1 MSSTLLTLERPAG
14 RRKHSE
20 LLNGHTGTNG
30 AALKVC
36 FITREYPPNVYGGAG
51 VHIMHLAREL
61 AQVMDVEVRCF
72 GDQDLTE
79 GRLRVKGYQPW
90 GRMAEGAEQRFNS
103 VLGTFSTDLSIVRDP
118 LDAIVHAHTWYAA
131 MAGFMAKELYD
142 VPFVVT
148 VHSLEPFRPWKEEQ
162 LGRSYHLSTWIERVA
177 LEAADRVIAV
187 SSQSKGEIL
196 THFNIPPELVTVIH
210 NGIDLA
216 TWKPSPARATR
227 QAYDIDGDYILFVGR
242 ICRQKGM
249 IHLLEAMKYVA
260 PGVRLVCCAAAADT
274 PEVEQEIAAKV
285 KETPRCLWIN
295 SWLREEQYI
304 ELYSHCA
311 VFACHVGVRA
321 VRHHQP
327 RGDGLRAAGG
337 GQRRGRHPR
346 GRGPRGDGPARAA
359 GRPQGAG
366 RRAQPR
372 PARPCRGQRH
382 GPRRPPARRGTFL
395 LDHDRRP
402 DTPHVPGTAQG
413 EAHRAC
419 AIRFVLLLKA
429 PRAGGRGRFTG
440 KRQVRRYGKRAGLEQ
455 REQSIESRCSKGLV
469 DPCIA
474 RKYPRSR

>member
-1 MSSTLLTLERPAG
+1 MSSTLLTLERSAG
-14 RRKHSE
+14 QRKDSE
-20 LLNGHTGTNG
+20 LLNGRTGTNG
-30 AALKVC
+30 AAPKVC

-51 VHIMHLAREL
+51 VHIKNLVREL

-142 VPFVVT
+142 VPLAVT
-148 VHSLEPFRPWKEEQ
+148 VHSLEPLRPWKEEQ

-187 SSQSKGEIL
+187 SSQSKSEIL
-196 THFNIPPELVTVIH
+196 THFNIPPERVTVIH
-210 NGIDLA
+210 NGIDPG
-216 TWKPSPARATR
+216 TWKPSLARATR
-227 QAYDIDGDYILFVGR
+227 QAYGIEGDYILFVGR
-242 ICRQKGM
+242 ACRQKGM
-249 IHLLEAMKYVA
+249 VHLLEAMKYVA

-285 KETPRCLWIN
+285 KETPRCLWI
-295 SWLREEQYI
+295 SEWLREEQYI
-304 ELYSHCA
+304 ELYSHCT
-311 VFACHVGVRA
+311 VFACPSVYEPFGIINLEAMACERPVVASAVGGIPEV
-321 VRHHQP
+321 VVP
-327 RGDGLRAAGG
+327 GETGLLV
-337 GQRRGRHPR
+337 P
-346 GRGPRGDGPARAA
+346 PA
-359 GRPQGAG
+359 QGAG

-372 PARPCRGQRH
+372 PARPCRGPRH

-395 LDHDRRP
+395 LDQDRRP

-419 AIRFVLLLKA
+419 AALI
-429 PRAGGRGRFTG
+429 AGHNGR
-440 KRQVRRYGKRAGLEQ
+440 L
-455 REQSIESRCSKGLV
+455 SRTWGNQKSRSSEYSRWWLV
-469 DPCIA
+469 TLFG
-474 RKYPRSR
+474 SRG